1 MINFENKKKKFKTY
15 LNFTL
20 LSAYTHKMKN
30 SGFLYG
36 VISVIVLI
44 VVYFAVVKLKSITEP
59 KYVEIDNL
67 ADIIALDDNFVPLV
81 IYNSVPN
88 LDTLNVAERKAAF
101 INILLPS
108 ILLVK
113 DQILSDR
120 AIINS
125 FIEKGDIS
133 KSDSTFL
140 NLQLKTYK
148 VKSIEYLPERMIM
161 PPVSIVLAQ
170 AALESGWGTS
180 RFIKEGNNI
189 FGMWSYSE
197 SHNRMAAAE
206 KRGGVRQ
213 IYVRTFPDIYS
224 SILNFC
230 QTLGRVR
237 AYKEFRKAMET
248 EDDPYVLVDHLI
260 RYSERGTSYIETV
273 KLVMRRN
280 DFTKYDDYK
289 LLSNWALA
297 EEDETELMQL
307 FE

>member
-1 MINFENKKKKFKTY
+1 
-15 LNFTL
+15 
-20 LSAYTHKMKN
+20 MKN

-44 VVYFAVVKLKSITEP
+44 VVYFAVAKLKHIAEP
-59 KYVEIDNL
+59 QYVEIKSL
-67 ADIIALDDNFVPLV
+67 ADIIALDDNLVPLV

-88 LDTLNVAERKAAF
+88 LDTLQVHERKAAF

-120 AIINS
+120 AIIKS
-125 FIEKGDIS
+125 IIDKGELNE
-133 KSDSTFL
+133 SDSAFVQ
-140 NLQLKTYK
+140 LQLKTYR
-148 VKSIEYLPERMIM
+148 VKSIEYLPEHMIM

-180 RFIKEGNNI
+180 RFFKEGNNI
-189 FGMWSYSE
+189 FGMWSYSK

-248 EDDPYVLVDHLI
+248 EDDPYKLVDHLK
-260 RYSERGTSYIETV
+260 RYSERGTSYTETV
-273 KLVMRRN
+273 KLVMRKN
-280 DFTKYDDYK
+280 DFPKYDDYK
-289 LLSNWALA
+289 LLSNWAFA
-297 EEDETELMQL
+297 EEDKTALAQL

>member
-1 MINFENKKKKFKTY
+1 
-15 LNFTL
+15 
-20 LSAYTHKMKN
+20 MKN

-44 VVYFAVVKLKSITEP
+44 VVYFAVAKLKHIAEP
-59 KYVEIDNL
+59 QFVEINNL
-67 ADIIALDDNFVPLV
+67 ADIIALDDNLVPLV

-88 LDTLNVAERKAAF
+88 LDTLQVHERKAAF

-113 DQILSDR
+113 DQILKDRNIIDHIIDKGEVSESDT
-120 AIINS
+120 AFVNH
-125 FIEKGDIS
+125 
-133 KSDSTFL
+133 
-140 NLQLKTYK
+140 QLKTYR
-148 VKSIEYLPERMIM
+148 VKSIEYLPEHMIM

-180 RFIKEGNNI
+180 RFFKEGNNI

-197 SHNRMAAAE
+197 SHDRMAAAE
-206 KRGGVRQ
+206 KRGGIRQ

-237 AYKEFRKAMET
+237 AYKEFRKALET
-248 EDDPYVLVDHLI
+248 ENDPYVLVDHLK
-260 RYSERGTSYIETV
+260 RYSERGTSYTETV
-273 KLVMRRN
+273 KLVMRKN
-280 DFTKYDDYK
+280 NFPKYDNYK
-289 LLSNWALA
+289 LLSNWSFA
-297 EEDETELMQL
+297 EEDKTALAQL

>member
-1 MINFENKKKKFKTY
+1 
-15 LNFTL
+15 
-20 LSAYTHKMKN
+20 MKN

-44 VVYFAVVKLKSITEP
+44 VVYFAVAKLKHIAEP
-59 KYVEIDNL
+59 QFVEINNL
-67 ADIIALDDNFVPLV
+67 ADIIALDDNLVPLV

-88 LDTLNVAERKAAF
+88 LDTLQVHERKAAF

-113 DQILSDR
+113 DQILKDRNIIDHIIDKGEVSESDT
-120 AIINS
+120 AFVNH
-125 FIEKGDIS
+125 
-133 KSDSTFL
+133 
-140 NLQLKTYK
+140 QLKTYR
-148 VKSIEYLPERMIM
+148 VKSIEYLPEHMIM

-180 RFIKEGNNI
+180 RFFKEGNNI

-197 SHNRMAAAE
+197 SHDRMAAAE
-206 KRGGVRQ
+206 KRGGIRQ

-237 AYKEFRKAMET
+237 AYKEFRKALET
-248 EDDPYVLVDHLI
+248 ENDPYVLVDHLK
-260 RYSERGTSYIETV
+260 RYSERGTSYTETV
-273 KLVMRRN
+273 KLVMRKN
-280 DFTKYDDYK
+280 NFPKYDDYK
-289 LLSNWALA
+289 LLSNWAFA
-297 EEDETELMQL
+297 EEDKTALAQL

>member
-1 MINFENKKKKFKTY
+1 
-15 LNFTL
+15 
-20 LSAYTHKMKN
+20 MKN
-30 SGFLYG
+30 SGFLHG

-44 VVYFAVVKLKSITEP
+44 VVFFAVQKLKRIAEP
-59 KYVEIDNL
+59 QFVEINNL
-67 ADIIALDDNFVPLV
+67 ADIIALDDNLVPLV

-88 LDTLNVAERKAAF
+88 LDTLQVSERKAAF

-113 DQILSDR
+113 DQILKDR
-120 AIINS
+120 NIINN
-125 FIEKGDIS
+125 IIDKGEVMDI
-133 KSDSTFL
+133 DTAFV
-140 NLQLKTYK
+140 NFQLKTYR
-148 VKSIEYLPERMIM
+148 VKSIEYLPEHMIM

-180 RFIKEGNNI
+180 RFFKEGNNI

-248 EDDPYVLVDHLI
+248 EDDPYLLVDHLK
-260 RYSERGTSYIETV
+260 RYSERGKSYTETV
-273 KLVMRRN
+273 KLVMRKN
-280 DFTKYDDYK
+280 DFPKYDNYK
-289 LLSNWALA
+289 LLSNWSFA
-297 EEDETELMQL
+297 EEDKTALAQL

>member
-1 MINFENKKKKFKTY
+1 
-15 LNFTL
+15 
-20 LSAYTHKMKN
+20 MKN

-36 VISVIVLI
+36 VISVIILI
-44 VVYFAVVKLKSITEP
+44 VVYFAVLKLKYITEP
-59 KYVEIDNL
+59 KHIEVNNL
-67 ADIIALDDNFVPLV
+67 ADIISLDENLVPLV
-81 IYNSVPN
+81 IYRSVPN
-88 LDTLNVAERKAAF
+88 LDTLKVAERKTAF

-120 AIINS
+120 AIIDYI
-125 FIEKGDIS
+125 IEKGEIDEA
-133 KSDSTFL
+133 DSAFV
-140 NLQLKTYK
+140 NLQLKTYR
-148 VKSIEYLPERMIM
+148 VKAIEYLPEHMIM

-180 RFIKEGNNI
+180 RFFKEGNNI
-189 FGMWSYSE
+189 FGMWSYSA
-197 SHNRMAAAE
+197 SHERMAAAE

-213 IYVRTFPDIYS
+213 IYLRTFPDIYS

-248 EDDPYVLVDHLI
+248 EDNPYVLVDHLK
-260 RYSERGTSYIETV
+260 RYSERGVSYTETV
-273 KLVMRRN
+273 KLVMRMN
-280 DFTKYDDYK
+280 NFPKYDDYK
-289 LLSNWALA
+289 LLSNWAFA
-297 EEDETELMQL
+297 EEDKVALAQL

>member
-1 MINFENKKKKFKTY
+1 
-15 LNFTL
+15 
-20 LSAYTHKMKN
+20 MKN

-59 KYVEIDNL
+59 KYVEINNL
-67 ADIIALDDNFVPLV
+67 EDIIALDDNLVPLV
-81 IYNSVPN
+81 IYNSVPD
-88 LDTLNVAERKAAF
+88 LDTLNVEERKTAF

-125 FIEKGDIS
+125 FIDKEELNE
-133 KSDSTFL
+133 SDSSFL
-140 NLQLKTYK
+140 NLQLKTYR
-148 VKSIEYLPERMIM
+148 VSSIEYLPERMIM

-180 RFIKEGNNI
+180 RFFKEGNNI
-189 FGMWSYSE
+189 FGMWSYSA

-237 AYKEFRKAMET
+237 AYKEFRKALET

-260 RYSERGTSYIETV
+260 RYSERGTSYTETV
-273 KLVMRRN
+273 KLVMRKN
-280 DFTKYDDYK
+280 DFPKYDNYK
-289 LLSNWALA
+289 LLSNWAFA
-297 EEDETELMQL
+297 EEDKNALAEL

>member
-1 MINFENKKKKFKTY
+1 
-15 LNFTL
+15 
-20 LSAYTHKMKN
+20 MKN

-44 VVYFAVVKLKSITEP
+44 VVYFAVVKLKSIAEP
-59 KYVEIDNL
+59 QYVEINNL
-67 ADIIALDDNFVPLV
+67 ADIIALDDNLVPLV

-88 LDTLNVAERKAAF
+88 LDTLQVSERKAAF

-113 DQILSDR
+113 DQILKDR
-120 AIINS
+120 NIINHI
-125 FIEKGDIS
+125 IEKGEVNDI
-133 KSDSTFL
+133 DTAFV
-140 NLQLKTYK
+140 NLQLKTYR
-148 VKSIEYLPERMIM
+148 VKSIEYLPEHMIM

-180 RFIKEGNNI
+180 RFFKEGNNI

-224 SILNFC
+224 SILNF
-230 QTLGRVR
+230 
-237 AYKEFRKAMET
+237 
-248 EDDPYVLVDHLI
+248 
-260 RYSERGTSYIETV
+260 
-273 KLVMRRN
+273 
-280 DFTKYDDYK
+280 
-289 LLSNWALA
+289 W
-297 EEDETELMQL
+297 
-307 FE
+307 